1 MKLAFIVQ
9 RFGRDIL
16 GGSETLARQLAE
28 RLSRRHE
35 ITVLTTTAK
44 DYITW
49 KNEYKPGEDSIT
61 ASIRTSGS
69 RTWRDSRSSTRNMCP
84 KISGSS

>member
-1 MKLAFIVQ
+1 MKIALIVQ
-9 RFGRDIL
+9 RYGREIL

-28 RLSRRHE
+28 RLARRHE

-49 KNEYKPGEDSIT
+49 KNEYEAGEEKL
-61 ASIRTSGS
+61 
-69 RTWRDSRSSTRNMCP
+69 RNVRIHRFP
-84 KISGSS
+84 VEGTISDT